1 MFSTARNVTVL
12 WLKQQNAVNGVG
24 YRTNLRNSY
33 FTINA
38 TMNAEIRISVNALLC
53 EVLQKIVCSYHSMI
67 CIMGVR
73 THLSWSADLLLTPYK
88 STGKLFS

>member
-1 MFSTARNVTVL
+1 MHLMEWDTEQTSETVIL
-12 WLKQQNAVNGVG
+12 L
-24 YRTNLRNSY
+24 
-33 FTINA
+33 TINA
-38 TMNAEIRISVNALLC
+38 TMNVVQLCLAAAEIRISVNALLC